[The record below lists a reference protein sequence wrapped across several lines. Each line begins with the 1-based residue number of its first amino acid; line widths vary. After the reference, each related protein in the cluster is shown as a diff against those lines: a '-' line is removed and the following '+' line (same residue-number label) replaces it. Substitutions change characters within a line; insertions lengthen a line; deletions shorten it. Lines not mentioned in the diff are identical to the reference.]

1 MIEIDN
7 AARRGSFYQW
17 DLNQR
22 LVFDD
27 VPEKTQVHF
36 SSPNDEQ
43 EALVVL
49 TYSEDGKVYA
59 NVPNILLQIPG
70 SITVYVYQLNE
81 GRKYTQLKKTFNVL
95 QREKPEDY
103 VYTETELEDYKRIS
117 EQYEANIHYEQT
129 VKDAIDILT
138 PLAENLPYMTHIKR
152 TLIYDLSFEDEH
164 VDIDSNAILFNAD
177 LSGYSIDELMN
188 EFEFIIDF
196 NMDAGKS
203 YGRVLFNTIKFELE
217 GRGDYDYSS
226 NTKFEQ
232 FFTHLSFTN
241 SFLHAN
247 FFRNN
252 SITMDESRLAYV
264 PCRVEID
271 LSSLLNNKFMA
282 LYILDDTVFDAIA
295 DSCVNDEGNVDS
307 WYTIKL
313 KIYRTERYTCNDISD
328 ALDILNGEVI

>member
-49 TYSEDGKVYA
+49 TYSEDEKVYA

-117 EQYEANIHYEQT
+117 EQYEANVHYEQT

-138 PLAENLPYMTHIKR
+138 PLAETLPYMTHIKR

-164 VDIDSNAILFNAD
+164 ADISNNAILFNAD
-177 LSGYSIDELMN
+177 LSGYSVDELMN

-196 NMDAGKS
+196 DMDCDKAYDS
-203 YGRVLFNTIKFELE
+203 ILINTIKFELE
-217 GRGDYDYSS
+217 GRGDSYYSP
-226 NTKFEQ
+226 NTISEQ

-247 FFRNN
+247 FFNNN

-264 PCRVEID
+264 PCRVEIGVG
-271 LSSLLNNKFMA
+271 SSSPKFMA

-295 DSCVNDEGNVDS
+295 DSCVDDEGNIGS
-307 WYTIKL
+307 WNTIKL